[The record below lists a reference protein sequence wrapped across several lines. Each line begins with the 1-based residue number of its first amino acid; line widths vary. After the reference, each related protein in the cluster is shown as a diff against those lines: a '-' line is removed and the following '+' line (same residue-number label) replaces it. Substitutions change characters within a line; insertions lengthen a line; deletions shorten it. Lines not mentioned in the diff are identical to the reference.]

1 MDFFSGDARLLIS
14 VVSGLIGGA
23 GGGLATAGAIAVR
36 AARSKERF
44 GATSTIRGVLN
55 SYRALLVYE
64 HDEHY
69 RVDRFSD
76 RYASFEG
83 QLELAESILAQLP
96 ILGSS
101 KRIKIRQGLLSLVG
115 EITLGQAEKRVY
127 LPEEMR
133 DPQDGNTRRVVAMLK
148 AANKGERPMKGLLSE
163 LVASQNDSSAHASLL
178 DRTIAEF
185 DDMLDIVRP

>member
-1 MDFFSGDARLLIS
+1 MDFFSADARLWIS
-14 VVSGLIGGA
+14 IVSGLVGGA

-36 AARSKERF
+36 ATRANERF
-44 GATSTIRGVLN
+44 RATSTVRGILN
-55 SYRALLVYE
+55 SYRALLIYE

-83 QLELAESILAQLP
+83 QLELAESILVQLP
-96 ILGSS
+96 TLKSG
-101 KRIKIRQGLLSLVG
+101 KRNRIRQGLLSLVG

-133 DPQDGNTRRVVAMLK
+133 DAEDGNTRRVVAMLK
-148 AANKGERPMKGLLSE
+148 AANEGEQPMKGLLSE
-163 LVASQNDSSAHASLL
+163 LVASQNDSAAHVSLL
-178 DRTIAEF
+178 EQTLTEF
-185 DDMLDIVRP
+185 EDMLKVVRP